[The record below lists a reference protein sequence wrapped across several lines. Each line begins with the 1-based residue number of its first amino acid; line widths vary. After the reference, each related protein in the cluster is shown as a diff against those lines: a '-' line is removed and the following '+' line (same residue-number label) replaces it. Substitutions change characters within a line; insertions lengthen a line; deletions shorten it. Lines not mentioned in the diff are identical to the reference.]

1 MRVSAIV
8 VGTLGFMAVAA
19 AAKMA
24 AVPVIAISA
33 AVQQGDSTAR
43 TPAPHIVA
51 MPPKKS
57 LTGMSAEE
65 KEAYL
70 KARAEAKRQRT
81 GGMVFNYA
89 TMKGEVAFLN
99 TQKRVPSEP
108 LATRVR
114 TMADYFCSNFKLKEW
129 KNPVSL
135 ANAEETRVK
144 SGANAAVFIVDDPSI
159 PVTILT
165 APETRWCFLNVAALA
180 ADNPDDKKLLARTR
194 RELWRTLGFMLGND
208 SVADVCVMKAVNSLK
223 ELDELGAEA
232 PSSGPLILVSRRLR
246 AIGVEPF
253 TRATYS
259 RALREGWAPMPTNE
273 LQRAVYD
280 RWMEQKSG
288 KREEGK

>member
-1 MRVSAIV
+1 MNAKNIIAAGLAALVGVMAI
-8 VGTLGFMAVAA
+8 AA
-19 AAKMA
+19 
-24 AVPVIAISA
+24 
-33 AVQQGDSTAR
+33 DSL
-43 TPAPHIVA
+43 V
-51 MPPKKS
+51 MPPKRS
-57 LTGMSAEE
+57 MTGMSPEE

-70 KARAEAKRQRT
+70 KARAEVKRRRT
-81 GGMVFNYA
+81 GGIIVNYA

-99 TQKRVPSEP
+99 VQKRVPLEP
-108 LATRVR
+108 LAVRVK
-114 TMADYFCSNFKLKEW
+114 TMADYFCSNFTIRDWAE
-129 KNPVSL
+129 PVTL

-144 SGANAAVFIVDDPSI
+144 AGVNAAVFIVDDPSI

-180 ADNPDDKKLLARTR
+180 ADKPDVMKLLTRTR
-194 RELWRTLGFMLGND
+194 RELWRTVGFMLGND
-208 SVADVCVMKAVNSLK
+208 SVADVCVMKAVGSLK

-246 AIGVEPF
+246 AIGVQPF

-280 RWMEQKSG
+280 RYMEQKKGSDA
-288 KREEGK
+288 K

>member
-1 MRVSAIV
+1 MNRAKVSFSV
-8 VGTLGFMAVAA
+8 VAVILSAALGAA
-19 AAKMA
+19 ASA
-24 AVPVIAISA
+24 PV
-33 AVQQGDSTAR
+33 
-43 TPAPHIVA
+43 VA
-51 MPPKKS
+51 MPPKRS

-70 KARAEAKRQRT
+70 KARADAKRQRT
-81 GGMVFNYA
+81 GGIIVNYA

-99 TQKRVPSEP
+99 VQKKVPAEP
-108 LATRVR
+108 LAVRVK
-114 TMADYFCSNFKLKEW
+114 TMADYFCSNFTLKDWAE
-129 KNPVSL
+129 PVTL
-135 ANAEETRVK
+135 ANAEATLAKAGV
-144 SGANAAVFIVDDPSI
+144 NAAVFIVDDPSI

-180 ADNPDDKKLLARTR
+180 ADKPDDKKLLSRTR
-194 RELWRTLGFMLGND
+194 RELWRAVGFMLGND
-208 SVADVCVMKAVNSLK
+208 SVAEVCVMKAVNSLK

-280 RWMEQKSG
+280 RWMEQKKESG
-288 KREEGK
+288 AK